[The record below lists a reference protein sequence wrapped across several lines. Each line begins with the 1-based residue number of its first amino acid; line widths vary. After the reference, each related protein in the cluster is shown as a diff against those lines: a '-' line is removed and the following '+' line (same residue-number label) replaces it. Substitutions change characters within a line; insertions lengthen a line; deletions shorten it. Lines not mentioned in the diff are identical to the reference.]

1 MLGEN
6 MTAPAGTRLNR
17 SHRGTLQVGLELAAA
32 KVDFYGHH
40 SLIHDLVMSE
50 PFRRRYALATPS

>member
-1 MLGEN
+1 MPGEK

-50 PFRRRYALATPS
+50 PFRRR